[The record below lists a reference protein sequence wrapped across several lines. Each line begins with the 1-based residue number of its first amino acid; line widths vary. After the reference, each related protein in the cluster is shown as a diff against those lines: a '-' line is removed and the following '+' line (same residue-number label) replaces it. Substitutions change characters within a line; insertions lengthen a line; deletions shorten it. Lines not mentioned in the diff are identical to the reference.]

1 MSPLIAEHRG
11 VEIRY
16 GWSVH
21 EDVYH
26 AYFDLP
32 AKPLNLNVMQSRVKR
47 TYSPNW
53 SVGKNRVTSQSE
65 SDLLRQAR
73 GAIDAY
79 YDE

>member
-1 MSPLIAEHRG
+1 MSPLIANHRG

-32 AKPLNLNVMQSRVKR
+32 PKPMKLNVMQSHVQM
-47 TYSPNW
+47 TFSPRA
-53 SVGKNRVTSQSE
+53 SAGRNRETSHSE
-65 SDLLRQAR
+65 ADLLLRVR
-73 GAIDAY
+73 SAIDAY
-79 YDE
+79 LDE